1 MKLSIEQFKDAVRE
15 NNIKVGDKLITEDIA
30 GKAIFE
36 VGDIRKNNIYMVR
49 KYVLPDDYDKNH
61 YEMDEFL
68 NDDYL
73 DSLPDEL
80 VEIMGERN
88 EQKIFVPR
96 FIEVFGDIDCSWA
109 DKGKGR
115 QWEIFKKTKGK
126 IRLSENKYGRS
137 RFWWLCSPYISFSAY
152 FCGVSAS
159 GTPGSGT
166 ASGAFGLLP
175 CFKVNRSLI

>member
-137 RFWWLCSPYISFSAY
+137 RYWWLCSPNISYSTH
-152 FCGVSAS
+152 FCLVLTS
-159 GTPGSGT
+159 GTPSGIN
-166 ASGAFGLLP
+166 AGGARGLLP